1 MQRTLTPKG
10 AATRQRIV
18 EGAAGLVRERG
29 VPNVGLDDIRAVTA
43 TSKSQLFHYFPD
55 GRADLMLAVAGHEA
69 EQVLTDQMPQ
79 LGDLT
84 TWRKWQA
91 WRRRVIKIYDAQ
103 RQRCPLSA
111 LTDQLG
117 TADPATRKIVLEL
130 VDRWHEYLAKGV
142 QALKDSGEIGAGV
155 DTAKAA
161 TSILTALTGGVGLL
175 QSTDRISY
183 LEVALSEAID
193 NLRRL

>member
-1 MQRTLTPKG
+1 
-10 AATRQRIV
+10 
-18 EGAAGLVRERG
+18 
-29 VPNVGLDDIRAVTA
+29 
-43 TSKSQLFHYFPD
+43 
-55 GRADLMLAVAGHEA
+55 
-69 EQVLTDQMPQ
+69 
-79 LGDLT
+79 
-84 TWRKWQA
+84 
-91 WRRRVIKIYDAQ
+91 
-103 RQRCPLSA
+103 LSA

>member
-130 VDRWHEYLAKGV
+130 VDRWHEYLAQGV

>member
-1 MQRTLTPKG
+1 
-10 AATRQRIV
+10 
-18 EGAAGLVRERG
+18 
-29 VPNVGLDDIRAVTA
+29 
-43 TSKSQLFHYFPD
+43 
-55 GRADLMLAVAGHEA
+55 
-69 EQVLTDQMPQ
+69 MPQ

-155 DTAKAA
+155 DTANAA